1 MSKPLKEIKMNEK
14 YLNIELITYE
24 TVINEFYWKLNL
36 SLYSLHKNVR
46 YELQIVSWTLLP
58 KLLNF

>member
-36 SLYSLHKNVR
+36 FLYSLHKNVR

-58 KLLNF
+58 KY

>member
-46 YELQIVSWTLLP
+46 YELQIVSWTLLR

>member
-24 TVINEFYWKLNL
+24 TVINEFYWKLNFF
-36 SLYSLHKNVR
+36 LYSLHKNVR

>member
-24 TVINEFYWKLNL
+24 TVINEFY
-36 SLYSLHKNVR
+36 
-46 YELQIVSWTLLP
+46 
-58 KLLNF
+58 